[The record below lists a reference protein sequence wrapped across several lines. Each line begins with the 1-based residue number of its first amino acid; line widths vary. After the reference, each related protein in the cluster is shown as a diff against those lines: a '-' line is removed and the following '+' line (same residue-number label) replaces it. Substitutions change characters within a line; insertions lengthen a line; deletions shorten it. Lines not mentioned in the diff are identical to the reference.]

1 MQAAKQCRVPVVQW
15 FLEPKGDMAHS
26 NRVIAE
32 KLGSPDVRTM
42 TMKDEAGKTRDVWS
56 CDLKEAGE
64 LWKSRVTLGIEFDL
78 WGRNRN
84 YGPIVFKT
92 FLLRS

>member
-1 MQAAKQCRVPVVQW
+1 
-15 FLEPKGDMAHS
+15 
-26 NRVIAE
+26 
-32 KLGSPDVRTM
+32 M